1 MFSIFF
7 YICLSIFYLCT
18 GISLFN
24 FFFSNFQTSLNTLYI
39 FTCICV
45 KDDYF
50 YNIYMYMYILINL
63 SFYLFIRISQ
73 LFFFFSSY
81 TYFNILHMF
90 IHVLSIIFIKNINL
104 SWVFFL
110 FFYNWMWSHLRYK
123 SY

>member
-45 KDDYF
+45 KDDY
-50 YNIYMYMYILINL
+50 LINL

-73 LFFFFSSY
+73 LFFFFNSY

>member
-73 LFFFFSSY
+73 LFFFNSY

-104 SWVFFL
+104 SWVFFFC
-110 FFYNWMWSHLRYK
+110 FFTIGCGRI
-123 SY
+123 